1 MKLSTIIIVASII
14 AISVI
19 LYIVVSMRSK
29 NKEKKKLQV
38 LNDYASKHNCTIT
51 KNEIYSNISIGM
63 DEKTNF
69 LFFIKSNNDIDVL
82 KHVNLS
88 EIRNCKVVNTGRTVQ
103 FNKSS
108 TTVIEK
114 LNLCFYPV
122 NKNKEQI
129 LLEFY
134 NVELD
139 GSILNGELQLIEK
152 WTNILNN
159 KLSLTL

>member
-1 MKLSTIIIVASII
+1 MKLSTIIIVAAII

-19 LYIVVSMRSK
+19 LYLIVSMRSK

-38 LNDYASKHNCTIT
+38 LNDYASKHSCTIT
-51 KNEIYSNISIGM
+51 KSEIYSNISIGM

-82 KHVNLS
+82 KQVNLS
-88 EIRNCKVVNTGRTVQ
+88 EITNCKVVNTARTVQ

-134 NVELD
+134 NVEID
-139 GSILNGELQLIEK
+139 GSILNGELQLVEK
-152 WTNILNN
+152 WSDILNKN
-159 KLSLTL
+159 LV

>member
-1 MKLSTIIIVASII
+1 MKLSTIITMASII

-19 LYIVVSMRSK
+19 LYMVVSMRSK
-29 NKEKKKLQV
+29 NKAKKKLQV
-38 LNDYASKHNCTIT
+38 LNDFASKHNCTIT
-51 KNEIYSNISIGM
+51 KNEIHSNISIGM
-63 DEKTNF
+63 DEKTNS

-103 FNKSS
+103 YNNSN

-114 LNLCFYPV
+114 LNLCFYPF

-129 LLEFY
+129 QLEFY

-139 GSILNGELQLIEK
+139 GSILNGELQLAEK
-152 WTNILNN
+152 WSDILNN
-159 KLSLTL
+159 KLSLTI

>member
-1 MKLSTIIIVASII
+1 MKLSTILILAAII

-19 LYIVVSMRSK
+19 LYLVVSMRSK

-51 KNEIYSNISIGM
+51 KNEIYGNISIGI
-63 DEKTNF
+63 DEKSNF
-69 LFFIKSNNDIDVL
+69 LFFIKSNDETREL

-88 EIRNCKVVNTGRTVQ
+88 EIRNCKVVHTGRTVQ
-103 FNKSS
+103 FNNSS
-108 TTVIEK
+108 TKVIDR
-114 LNLCFYPV
+114 LDLCFNPV

-129 LLEFY
+129 QLGFY

-139 GSILNGELQLIEK
+139 GSILNGELQLVEK
-152 WTNILNN
+152 WSDILNN
-159 KLSLTL
+159 KLSLTV